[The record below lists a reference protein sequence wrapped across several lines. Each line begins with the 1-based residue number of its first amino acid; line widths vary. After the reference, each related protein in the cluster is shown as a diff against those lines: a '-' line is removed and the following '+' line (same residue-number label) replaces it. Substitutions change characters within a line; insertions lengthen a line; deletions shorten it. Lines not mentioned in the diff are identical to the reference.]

1 VGNLPELLHAKGV
14 KQSDRCVK
22 GRLRPPL
29 FCASWRGVEKERPIL
44 LRLPYQDRR
53 WLMADWQK
61 IKTEY
66 ITTDTSYRKL
76 AQKYGVSYNA
86 IGNRSRDEKWQDL
99 RDQHLSKT
107 MTKTMNAI
115 SSKQADRAAKLF
127 SVSDKLLDKVQALLE
142 ADEELLVDTTVMKD
156 VSVILKNLKDIQMIR
171 SEADLREQEA
181 RIDKLRKEAKEDGSH
196 KEPIKIIL
204 GDGLDKYSM

>member
-1 VGNLPELLHAKGV
+1 
-14 KQSDRCVK
+14 
-22 GRLRPPL
+22 
-29 FCASWRGVEKERPIL
+29 
-44 LRLPYQDRR
+44 
-53 WLMADWQK
+53 MADWQA

-99 RDQHLSKT
+99 RDQHLTKT

-115 SSKQADRAAKLF
+115 ASQQASRAAKLI
-127 SVSDKLLDKVQALLE
+127 SVSDLLLDKIKSLVE
-142 ADEELLVDTTVMKD
+142 SNPELLIVPQNMKHISG
-156 VSVILKNLKDIQMIR
+156 VLKDIKDIQMIK

-181 RIDKLRKEAKEDGSH
+181 RIDKLRKEAMVEKENNEVKVTMQG
-196 KEPIKIIL
+196 EL
-204 GDGLDKYSM
+204 EEYSE